1 MATATSGFA
10 HVDLLVDL
18 ESAAPPALEIAIPNV
33 MHLTAFH
40 VSAPHGFPH
49 VGIGSKINI
58 FIKIA
63 VRDGEL
69 QQQIQKCHRDCDFV

>member
-33 MHLTAFH
+33 MHLTAFR
-40 VSAPHGFPH
+40 VSAPHGLPH
-49 VGIGSKINI
+49 VGIGAKITI
-58 FIKIA
+58 FVKIA
-63 VRDGEL
+63 ACNCEL
-69 QQQIQKCHRDCDFV
+69 QQQLQQRHRNWDFV